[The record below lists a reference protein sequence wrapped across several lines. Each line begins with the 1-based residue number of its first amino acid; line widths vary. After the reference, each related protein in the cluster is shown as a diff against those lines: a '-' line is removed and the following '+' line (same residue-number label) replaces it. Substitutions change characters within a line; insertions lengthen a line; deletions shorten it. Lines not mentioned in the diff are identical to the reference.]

1 MTNQTIN
8 HEELIYD
15 PDHDETIDQQSL
27 PNTENNPENET
38 LETQEAA
45 QAQNTQSTQ
54 NTEQLAQENKETTLP
69 KTVPYQRFQQ
79 KVHEANE
86 LNQKYRELE
95 LELARLQGAASA
107 NQNKPTEQPT
117 NQTPEINIKQLR
129 RDYYEAMAIGD
140 DEKALE
146 IQETI
151 DDYNDKINQEKA
163 LKIAQRVINERE
175 EATLKQQQQTI
186 QQQNKKLIDEF
197 MVNYDYLNDESAN
210 FDPDAFEVFSAF
222 FKSAIDRGNKT
233 FKESLDYAVNKV
245 VTLTNKTSPV
255 APKKTTLTQ
264 KQIEQQ
270 LQRVQQA
277 TPQIA
282 KKGTAGN
289 DIVIDPADM
298 TEEEYEKFRDGGG
311 KFDFEG

>member
-1 MTNQTIN
+1 MTNQAISQ
-8 HEELIYD
+8 EELIYD
-15 PDHDETIDQQSL
+15 PDHDETIEQQGL
-27 PNTENNPENET
+27 PNTENNQENET
-38 LETQEAA
+38 LEVE
-45 QAQNTQSTQ
+45 QAQNTQ
-54 NTEQLAQENKETTLP
+54 NTEQSIPENKETTLP

-86 LNQKYRELE
+86 LSQKYRELE
-95 LELARLQGAASA
+95 LELARLQGAVSVS
-107 NQNKPTEQPT
+107 QNKPTEQPT
-117 NQTPEINIKQLR
+117 TQAPDINIKQLR

-140 DEKALE
+140 DEKAIE
-146 IQETI
+146 IQEAI

-163 LKIAQRVINERE
+163 LKIAQRVISERE
-175 EATLKQQQQTI
+175 ETTLKQQQQSI

-222 FKSAIDRGNKT
+222 FKSAIDTGNKT
-233 FKESLDYAVNKV
+233 FKESLDYAVSKV
-245 VTLTNKTSPV
+245 VALTNKTPPV

-298 TEEEYEKFRDGGG
+298 SEEEYEKFRDGGG
-311 KFDFEG
+311 KFDFES